1 MKDKPM
7 KKISLSII
15 TVLLVTFAY
24 SQQAARLIVRA
35 DDMGV
40 THATNL
46 ACIDAFTKGI
56 ARSVEVMVSTPWYIE
71 AVQFLQQHSNYD
83 AGIHLVLNC
92 EWSNLKWRPVTFGKS
107 LTDSNGYFFRPP
119 GKEAPTFHHC
129 MTRNLI
135 LRKQR
140 RS

>member
-56 ARSVEVMVSTPWYIE
+56 ARSVEVMVPRP
-71 AVQFLQQHSNYD
+71 
-83 AGIHLVLNC
+83 GISKLCNFC
-92 EWSNLKWRPVTFGKS
+92 SSIRIMMPAFIS
-107 LTDSNGYFFRPP
+107 F
-119 GKEAPTFHHC
+119 
-129 MTRNLI
+129 
-135 LRKQR
+135 
-140 RS
+140 